1 MKPLTLTGLAALF
14 DAGRGQ
20 GISEAESA
28 AQIGGAALCASF
40 AILAGLI
47 KTGAADGPAMR
58 AYLQGLYDGMAPA
71 ERHTAMGHALSQVI
85 AGLDANL
92 PAGSAALLAAPAR
105 PH

>member
-1 MKPLTLTGLAALF
+1 MKPVTLTELAALF
-14 DAGRGQ
+14 DAGRGR

-28 AQIGGAALCASF
+28 AQIGGGALFASF

-58 AYLQGLYDGMAPA
+58 AYLQAFYDELAPA
-71 ERHTAMGHALSQVI
+71 LRQTAMGHSLEQVI
-85 AGLDANL
+85 AALDANL
-92 PAGSAALLAAPAR
+92 PPVSAASFATTRR

>member
-1 MKPLTLTGLAALF
+1 MKPLTLTNLAALF
-14 DAGRGQ
+14 DAGRGR

-28 AQIGGAALCASF
+28 AQIGGGALFAAF

-58 AYLQGLYDGMAPA
+58 AYLQSLYDELAPA
-71 ERHTAMGHALSQVI
+71 ERHAAMGHSLSQLLG
-85 AGLDANL
+85 ALDATL
-92 PAGSAALLAAPAR
+92 PAASAALLAAPAR